1 MKSDLIT
8 VTGHRSKMSIE
19 LVEEEG
25 THHSPIISNKRKSRI
40 NRLLIVLI
48 IQSIGLIGLDHL
60 RKSKGPFSDE
70 TLRCDQPKR
79 IVFVTICRLAAPFFY
94 FPGSPAES
102 NQTCWTYASRQA
114 MKNCTS
120 RLFEMSLF
128 VTFFG
133 CFLTRKKALK

>member
-79 IVFVTICRLAAPFFY
+79 IVFVTIYESWIEATYGLINNFLRAPKSY
-94 FPGSPAES
+94 
-102 NQTCWTYASRQA
+102 
-114 MKNCTS
+114 
-120 RLFEMSLF
+120 
-128 VTFFG
+128 
-133 CFLTRKKALK
+133 